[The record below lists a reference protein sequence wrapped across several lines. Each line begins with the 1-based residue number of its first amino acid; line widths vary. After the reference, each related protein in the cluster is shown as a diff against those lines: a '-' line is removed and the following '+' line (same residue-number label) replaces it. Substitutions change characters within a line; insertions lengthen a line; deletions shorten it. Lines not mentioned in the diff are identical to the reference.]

1 MGRRR
6 YPPLTPTEVISI
18 LEALGFTFKRQ
29 DGSHKHYELP
39 PDPAKKRPRSVVTV
53 DVSVASFDEFLLKS
67 MIRQS
72 TFGREAFYGA
82 TEKTGTKIR

>member
-29 DGSHKHYELP
+29 DGSHKHYERAP
-39 PDPAKKRPRSVVTV
+39 EGNRKRSVVTV
-53 DVSVASFDEFLLKS
+53 DVSVSSFDEYLLKS

-72 TFGREAFYGA
+72 TFGREEFYGA